1 MDKINEICIDN
12 DKLFGDI
19 TVESLL
25 EDSGDDHSFSNT
37 KSFLFKKI
45 DMNLNFSV
53 KSVIDAIEGKESQK
67 GRFKIEGSIIIEFYR
82 VSNSLIKE
90 SNSNNLNYEI
100 LILDTYNLNISSI
113 SYQEDHNSPM
123 PTQFKLLQNNQ
134 QPQLGTPLLIIIP
147 NTSKSSI
154 DLINSNT
161 FNLIIYYSNNI
172 TKPTPFHFTFNTN
185 PPFAYTDGEAIG
197 ARSCFPCQDR
207 PSVKF
212 TFNAKLSASSP
223 LTPLISALKIKE
235 NLSEEGNNVFYY
247 TQISP
252 VASYMVVF
260 ALGCVR
266 EYNISDRISVISE
279 SNNESCFAQAEA
291 IVDILSSKLRVNF
304 DSLWKKL
311 VFLVVP
317 YYAFSG
323 MENPYLIYISRF
335 CTSSKTL
342 ILHEIIHSWIGNCC
356 TMKDWKNYWI
366 TEGITTYLEFK
377 IRSILWEDDYELNE
391 SITLIKDYVKQYH
404 KYTPMVIESNHE
416 DPNTNWS
423 MLPYYKGALFMFH
436 LEKKFGEDNVMI
448 LINGMVNHYRFQ
460 SLDSEDLRVLWTRMI
475 CFLKSYNGL
484 FPEKHVIEWDDWF
497 YGCELADFDS

>member
-161 FNLIIYYSNNI
+161 FNLIIYYSNNPAFYI
-172 TKPTPFHFTFNTN
+172 ASEK
-185 PPFAYTDGEAIG
+185 E
-197 ARSCFPCQDR
+197 
-207 PSVKF
+207 
-212 TFNAKLSASSP
+212 KL
-223 LTPLISALKIKE
+223 T
-235 NLSEEGNNVFYY
+235 
-247 TQISP
+247 
-252 VASYMVVF
+252 
-260 ALGCVR
+260 
-266 EYNISDRISVISE
+266 
-279 SNNESCFAQAEA
+279 
-291 IVDILSSKLRVNF
+291 
-304 DSLWKKL
+304 
-311 VFLVVP
+311 
-317 YYAFSG
+317 
-323 MENPYLIYISRF
+323 
-335 CTSSKTL
+335 
-342 ILHEIIHSWIGNCC
+342 
-356 TMKDWKNYWI
+356 
-366 TEGITTYLEFK
+366 
-377 IRSILWEDDYELNE
+377 
-391 SITLIKDYVKQYH
+391 
-404 KYTPMVIESNHE
+404 
-416 DPNTNWS
+416 
-423 MLPYYKGALFMFH
+423 
-436 LEKKFGEDNVMI
+436 
-448 LINGMVNHYRFQ
+448 
-460 SLDSEDLRVLWTRMI
+460 
-475 CFLKSYNGL
+475 
-484 FPEKHVIEWDDWF
+484 
-497 YGCELADFDS
+497 